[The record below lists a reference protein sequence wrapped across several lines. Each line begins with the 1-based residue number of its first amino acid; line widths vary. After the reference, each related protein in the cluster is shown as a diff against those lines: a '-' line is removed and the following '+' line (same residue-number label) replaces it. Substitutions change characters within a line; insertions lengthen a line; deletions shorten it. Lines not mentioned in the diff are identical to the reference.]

1 MDEEEIEQHY
11 EDMARDRDSGHDLMM
26 ALKVREDSE

>member
-1 MDEEEIEQHY
+1 MDEEKIERYY
-11 EDMARDRDSGHDLMM
+11 EDMAKDADSGRDLMM